1 MDIQNFWVFALAG
14 LMLNLT
20 PGNDMI
26 YVATRS
32 AGQGVKA
39 GIVSALGITAGCMV
53 HILAAVVGVSAI
65 LAQSAVAFE
74 VIKYLGA
81 GYLVYLGIRA
91 MAGKD
96 GGFIIKGEKERNEG
110 KPYSPSLRPSPV
122 LSSPIIFWQGVI
134 TNVLNPKVALFFL
147 AFLPQFIDVSA
158 KAAHWQILLLGAW
171 FNTSG
176 LLVNMLVALLFG
188 KIGGWLSNSPRFIQW
203 QGRVTGAMLIALG
216 INVALSSKK

>member
-1 MDIQNFWVFALAG
+1 MDIQNFWMFALAG

-32 AGQGVKA
+32 TGQGIKA

-81 GYLVYLGIRA
+81 AYLVYLGIRSLLS
-91 MAGKD
+91 KRS
-96 GGFIIKGEKERNEG
+96 GFTIHGEKEHHSY
-110 KPYSPSLRPSPV
+110 KK
-122 LSSPIIFWQGVI
+122 IFWQGVI

-158 KAAHWQILLLGAW
+158 KAAHWQILFLGTW

-176 LLVNMLVALLFG
+176 LIVNVLVALLFG
-188 KIGGWLSNSPRFIQW
+188 KIGGWLGNSPRFVQW
-203 QGRVTGAMLIALG
+203 QNRITGLMLIALG
-216 INVALSSKK
+216 IKVALSSKK